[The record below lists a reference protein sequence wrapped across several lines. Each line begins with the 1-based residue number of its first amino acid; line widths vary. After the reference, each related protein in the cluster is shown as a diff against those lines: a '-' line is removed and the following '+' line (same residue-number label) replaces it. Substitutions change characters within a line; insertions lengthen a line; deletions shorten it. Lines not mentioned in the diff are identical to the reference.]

1 MSHPNETDRARIEAL
16 EVRVAYQEK
25 TIAELNEVVTAQWRK
40 MDALERKLARI
51 GETVNSL
58 QPGNEGPEPPPPH
71 Y

>member
-1 MSHPNETDRARIEAL
+1 MSHPNESDRARIEAL
-16 EVRVAYQEK
+16 EVRAAYQEK